1 MGKRFVMM
9 LTMEEG
15 RRGREYQPQSEN
27 FYKIYSKL
35 IIKRVCNTLG
45 FLRYNMIKQVKS
57 E

>member
-9 LTMEEG
+9 LTMEKG
-15 RRGREYQPQSEN
+15 RSGREYQPQSEN

-35 IIKRVCNTLG
+35 IIKRVCNTLW
-45 FLRYNMIKQVKS
+45 FLRYNMIKQVNS

>member
-9 LTMEEG
+9 LMMEEG
-15 RRGREYQPQSEN
+15 RSGREYQPQSEN

-35 IIKRVCNTLG
+35 IIKRVGNTLW

>member
-1 MGKRFVMM
+1 MGKRFVMI

-15 RRGREYQPQSEN
+15 RSGREYQPQSEN

-35 IIKRVCNTLG
+35 IIKRVGNTLW